1 MLHIVGSREQSSN
14 VEKDSVLAGFRM
26 NSCRTYVRRYYRIYK
41 ETVDR
46 LRISI
51 SSYRMRNSISE
62 THFDGTNITD
72 FLDSPHL
79 GPLYPRLPLSDF
91 LISR

>member
-51 SSYRMRNSISE
+51 SSYRMRNSICE
-62 THFDGTNITD
+62 THFDVTNITN
-72 FLDSPHL
+72 FLFRNFLPETVPS
-79 GPLYPRLPLSDF
+79 RLRGKD
-91 LISR
+91 LI

>member
-1 MLHIVGSREQSSN
+1 MVYKGDVAHSRIKRAKFK

-26 NSCRTYVRRYYRIYK
+26 NSYRIYK

-62 THFDGTNITD
+62 SYFDETNITD
-72 FLDSPHL
+72 FLS
-79 GPLYPRLPLSDF
+79 
-91 LISR
+91 